1 MSSPEKGSQAWKAQD
16 KGPGIITICWIFT
29 ALSTVFVLGRVVV
42 RWKIMRK
49 FHSDDYFVIAG
60 LVCGYI
66 STSLSTLA
74 VYSGIGKH
82 LELLTLEQQE
92 DGMLWTTAAQCPGI
106 MSFGLPKLAVVSL
119 LIRLMNPGVY
129 HKWFL
134 WWMGIWCQL
143 TLFVTVGLLIG
154 RCTPA
159 SSLWDF
165 SIEGTCFSPNVLIN
179 FSIYAG
185 TFSAFVDVYLAMY
198 PSIVLYRLQMP
209 IKKKVALSCALGIGA
224 ISGIVAIYKTT
235 RLPLLA
241 SEDYSCKTF
250 IHHSD
255 DQSTTLLTEV
265 SSIDETPD
273 LVVWTVI
280 EGSTIIIASSIPVL
294 HPLLELI
301 LKRNPFSSARASRP
315 TAKSSDNN
323 TGSAPSNYRPSRVY
337 GNYEYELGQRKV
349 KPKPKDDL
357 GFTIIE
363 GDSQENIM
371 STGGRSRAQTA
382 TSIGSQT
389 SQPEDGRIVRT
400 DVVTVSY
407 DEKGRAGETS
417 ASKRWRPV

>member
-1 MSSPEKGSQAWKAQD
+1 MSSPEKGSEAWKAQD
-16 KGPGIITICWIFT
+16 KGPGIITVCWIFT
-29 ALSTVFVLGRVVV
+29 ALSTLFVLGRVVV

-82 LELLTLEQQE
+82 LELLTLEQQQ

-119 LIRLMNPGVY
+119 LTRLMNPGVY

-165 SIEGTCFSPNVLIN
+165 SIQGTCFSPDILIN

-185 TFSAFVDVYLAMY
+185 TFSAFVDVYLAVY
-198 PSIVLYRLQMP
+198 PSIILYRLQMP
-209 IKKKVALSCALGIGA
+209 IKKKIALSSALGIGA

-241 SEDYSCKTF
+241 SEDYSY
-250 IHHSD
+250 
-255 DQSTTLLTEV
+255 
-265 SSIDETPD
+265 ETPD

-337 GNYEYELGQRKV
+337 GNYEYELGQRKA
-349 KPKPKDDL
+349 KPKPRDDL
-357 GFTIIE
+357 GFTIVE
-363 GDSQENIM
+363 GESQENIVFGE
-371 STGGRSRAQTA
+371 SRSRAQTA
-382 TSIGSQT
+382 TSIGSQ
-389 SQPEDGRIVRT
+389 SSKPEDGRIVRT

-407 DEKGRAGETS
+407 DENGRAGETS

>member
-1 MSSPEKGSQAWKAQD
+1 MSSPEKGSEAWKAED
-16 KGPGIITICWIFT
+16 KGPGIITVCWIFT
-29 ALSTVFVLGRVVV
+29 ALSTLFVLGRVLV

-82 LELLTLEQQE
+82 LELLTLEQQQ

-165 SIEGTCFSPNVLIN
+165 SIQGTCFSPDILIN

-185 TFSAFVDVYLAMY
+185 TFSAFVDVYLAVY
-198 PSIVLYRLQMP
+198 PSIILYHLQMP
-209 IKKKVALSCALGIGA
+209 IKKKIALSSALGIGA

-241 SEDYSCKTF
+241 SEDYSY
-250 IHHSD
+250 
-255 DQSTTLLTEV
+255 
-265 SSIDETPD
+265 ETPD

-323 TGSAPSNYRPSRVY
+323 TGSAPSNYRPSHVY
-337 GNYEYELGQRKV
+337 GNYEYELGQRKA
-349 KPKPKDDL
+349 KPKPRDDL
-357 GFTIIE
+357 GFTIVE
-363 GDSQENIM
+363 GESQENIVF
-371 STGGRSRAQTA
+371 GEGRSRAQTA
-382 TSIGSQT
+382 TSIGSQ
-389 SQPEDGRIVRT
+389 SSKPEDGRIVRT

-407 DEKGRAGETS
+407 DENGRAGETS

>member
-1 MSSPEKGSQAWKAQD
+1 MSSPEKGSEAWKAED
-16 KGPGIITICWIFT
+16 KGPGIITVCWIFT
-29 ALSTVFVLGRVVV
+29 ALSTLFVLGRVLV

-82 LELLTLEQQE
+82 LELLTLEQQQ

-165 SIEGTCFSPNVLIN
+165 SIQGTCFSPDILIN

-185 TFSAFVDVYLAMY
+185 TFSAFVDVYLAVY
-198 PSIVLYRLQMP
+198 PSIILYHLQMP
-209 IKKKVALSCALGIGA
+209 IKKKIALSSALGIGA

-241 SEDYSCKTF
+241 SEDYSY
-250 IHHSD
+250 
-255 DQSTTLLTEV
+255 
-265 SSIDETPD
+265 ETPD

-337 GNYEYELGQRKV
+337 GNYEYELGQRKA
-349 KPKPKDDL
+349 KPKPRDDL
-357 GFTIIE
+357 GFTIVE
-363 GDSQENIM
+363 GESQENIVF
-371 STGGRSRAQTA
+371 GEGRSRAQTA
-382 TSIGSQT
+382 TSIGSQ
-389 SQPEDGRIVRT
+389 SSKPEDGRIVRT

-407 DEKGRAGETS
+407 DENGRAGETS

>member
-1 MSSPEKGSQAWKAQD
+1 MSSPEKGSEAWKAQD
-16 KGPGIITICWIFT
+16 KGPGIITVCWIFT
-29 ALSTVFVLGRVVV
+29 ALSTIFVLGRVVV
-42 RWKIMRK
+42 RWKIMKK

-82 LELLTLEQQE
+82 LELLTLDEQQ

-119 LIRLMNPGVY
+119 LTRLMNPGVY

-165 SIEGTCFSPNVLIN
+165 SIEGTCFSPDILIN

-185 TFSAFVDVYLAMY
+185 TFSAFVDVYLAVY

-241 SEDYSCKTF
+241 SEDYSY
-250 IHHSD
+250 
-255 DQSTTLLTEV
+255 
-265 SSIDETPD
+265 ETPD

-323 TGSAPSNYRPSRVY
+323 SGSAPSNYRPSRVY
-337 GNYEYELGQRKV
+337 GNYEYELGQRKAR
-349 KPKPKDDL
+349 PKPRDDL
-357 GFTIIE
+357 GFTIVE
-363 GDSQENIM
+363 GDSQENIV
-371 STGGRSRAQTA
+371 SGKGRSRAQTA
-382 TSIGSQT
+382 TSIGSQY
-389 SQPEDGRIVRT
+389 SQPDDGRIVRT

-407 DEKGRAGETS
+407 DDKGQAVETS

>member
-1 MSSPEKGSQAWKAQD
+1 MSSPEKGSEAWKAQD
-16 KGPGIITICWIFT
+16 KGPGIITVCWIFT
-29 ALSTVFVLGRVVV
+29 ALSTLFVLGRVVV

-82 LELLTLEQQE
+82 LELLTLEQQQ

-119 LIRLMNPGVY
+119 LTRLMNPGVY

-165 SIEGTCFSPNVLIN
+165 SIQGTCFSPDILIN

-185 TFSAFVDVYLAMY
+185 TFSAFVDVYLAVY
-198 PSIVLYRLQMP
+198 PSISLYRLQMP
-209 IKKKVALSCALGIGA
+209 IKKKIALSSALGIGA

-241 SEDYSCKTF
+241 SEDYSY
-250 IHHSD
+250 
-255 DQSTTLLTEV
+255 
-265 SSIDETPD
+265 ETPD

-337 GNYEYELGQRKV
+337 GNYEYELGQRKA
-349 KPKPKDDL
+349 KPKPRDDL
-357 GFTIIE
+357 GFTIVE
-363 GDSQENIM
+363 GESQENIVF
-371 STGGRSRAQTA
+371 GEGRSRAQTA
-382 TSIGSQT
+382 TSIGSQC
-389 SQPEDGRIVRT
+389 SQPEEGRIVRT

-407 DEKGRAGETS
+407 NENGRAGETS

>member
-1 MSSPEKGSQAWKAQD
+1 MSSPEKGSEAWKAQD
-16 KGPGIITICWIFT
+16 KGPGIITVCWIFT
-29 ALSTVFVLGRVVV
+29 ALSTLFVLGRVVV

-60 LVCGYI
+60 QVCGYI

-82 LELLTLEQQE
+82 LELLTLEQQQ

-119 LIRLMNPGVY
+119 LTRLMNPGVY

-165 SIEGTCFSPNVLIN
+165 SIRGTCFSPDILIN

-185 TFSAFVDVYLAMY
+185 TFSAFVDVYLAVY
-198 PSIVLYRLQMP
+198 PSIILYRLQMP
-209 IKKKVALSCALGIGA
+209 IKKKIALSSALGIGA

-241 SEDYSCKTF
+241 SEDYSY
-250 IHHSD
+250 
-255 DQSTTLLTEV
+255 
-265 SSIDETPD
+265 ETPD

-294 HPLLELI
+294 HPLLKLI

-337 GNYEYELGQRKV
+337 GNYEYELGQRKA
-349 KPKPKDDL
+349 KPKPRDDL
-357 GFTIIE
+357 GFTIVE
-363 GDSQENIM
+363 GESQENIVF
-371 STGGRSRAQTA
+371 GEGRSRAQTA
-382 TSIGSQT
+382 TSIGSHS

-407 DEKGRAGETS
+407 DENGRAGETS

>member
-1 MSSPEKGSQAWKAQD
+1 MSSPEKGSEAWNAQD
-16 KGPGIITICWIFT
+16 KGPGIITVCWIFT
-29 ALSTVFVLGRVVV
+29 ALSTIFVLGRVVV

-82 LELLTLEQQE
+82 LELLTLEQQQ

-119 LIRLMNPGVY
+119 LTRLMNPGIY

-165 SIEGTCFSPNVLIN
+165 SIEGTCFSPDILIN

-185 TFSAFVDVYLAMY
+185 TFSAFVDVYLAVY

-209 IKKKVALSCALGIGA
+209 IKKKVALSFALGIGA

-241 SEDYSCKTF
+241 SEDYSY
-250 IHHSD
+250 
-255 DQSTTLLTEV
+255 
-265 SSIDETPD
+265 ETPD

-337 GNYEYELGQRKV
+337 GNYEYELGQRKAR
-349 KPKPKDDL
+349 PKPRDDL
-357 GFTIIE
+357 GFTIVE
-363 GDSQENIM
+363 GNSQENIV
-371 STGGRSRAQTA
+371 SGEGRSRAQTA
-382 TSIGSQT
+382 TSIGSQY
-389 SQPEDGRIVRT
+389 SQPDDGRIVRT

-407 DEKGRAGETS
+407 DEKGRAGGTS

>member
-1 MSSPEKGSQAWKAQD
+1 MSSPEKGSEAWNAQD
-16 KGPGIITICWIFT
+16 KGPGIITVCWIFT
-29 ALSTVFVLGRVVV
+29 ALSTIFVLGRVVV

-60 LVCGYI
+60 LVFYNSLHTAVCGYI

-82 LELLTLEQQE
+82 LELLTLEQQQ

-119 LIRLMNPGVY
+119 LTRLMNPGIY

-165 SIEGTCFSPNVLIN
+165 SIEGTCFSPDILIN

-185 TFSAFVDVYLAMY
+185 TFSAFVDVYLAVY

-209 IKKKVALSCALGIGA
+209 IKKKVALSFALGIGA

-241 SEDYSCKTF
+241 SEDYSY
-250 IHHSD
+250 
-255 DQSTTLLTEV
+255 
-265 SSIDETPD
+265 ETPD

-337 GNYEYELGQRKV
+337 GNYEYELGQRKAR
-349 KPKPKDDL
+349 PKPRDDL
-357 GFTIIE
+357 GFTIVE
-363 GDSQENIM
+363 GNSQENIV
-371 STGGRSRAQTA
+371 SGEGRSRAQTA
-382 TSIGSQT
+382 TSIGSQY
-389 SQPEDGRIVRT
+389 SQPDDGRIVRT

-407 DEKGRAGETS
+407 DEKGRAGGTS

>member
-1 MSSPEKGSQAWKAQD
+1 MLSPEKGSDAWKAQD
-16 KGPGIITICWIFT
+16 KGPGIITVCWIFIS
-29 ALSTVFVLGRVVV
+29 LSTIFVLGRVVV

-82 LELLTLEQQE
+82 LELLTLKQQE

-119 LIRLMNPGVY
+119 LTRLMNPDVY

-134 WWMGIWCQL
+134 WWMAIWCQL

-165 SIEGTCFSPNVLIN
+165 SIEGTCFSPDILIN

-185 TFSAFVDVYLAMY
+185 TFSAFVDVYLAVY
-198 PSIVLYRLQMP
+198 PAIVLFRLQMAF
-209 IKKKVALSCALGIGA
+209 KKKVALSCALGIGA
-224 ISGIVAIYKTT
+224 ISGAVAIYKTT

-241 SEDYSCKTF
+241 SEDYSY
-250 IHHSD
+250 
-255 DQSTTLLTEV
+255 
-265 SSIDETPD
+265 ETPD

-301 LKRNPFSSARASRP
+301 LKRNPFSSSRASRP

-337 GNYEYELGQRKV
+337 GNYGYELGQRKARA
-349 KPKPKDDL
+349 KPRDDL
-357 GFTIIE
+357 GFTIVE
-363 GDSQENIM
+363 GDSQENII
-371 STGGRSRAQTA
+371 SREGRPRPQTA
-382 TSIGSQT
+382 ASIGSQP
-389 SQPEDGRIVRT
+389 SQPEDRGIVRT

-407 DEKGRAGETS
+407 DEKALAAETS
-417 ASKRWRPV
+417 ATKRWRPV

>member
-1 MSSPEKGSQAWKAQD
+1 MSGLEKGSDAWKAQD
-16 KGPGIITICWIFT
+16 KGPGIITVCWIFT
-29 ALSTVFVLGRVVV
+29 ALSTIFVLGRVVV

-119 LIRLMNPGVY
+119 LTRLMNPGAY

-134 WWMGIWCQL
+134 WWMAIWYQL

-154 RCTPA
+154 RYTPT

-165 SIEGTCFSPNVLIN
+165 SIEGTCFSPEILIN

-185 TFSAFVDVYLAMY
+185 TFSAFVDVYLAVY
-198 PSIVLYRLQMP
+198 PAIVLLRLQMAL
-209 IKKKVALSCALGIGA
+209 KKKIALSCALGIGA
-224 ISGIVAIYKTT
+224 ISGVVAIYKTT

-241 SEDYSCKTF
+241 SEDYSY
-250 IHHSD
+250 
-255 DQSTTLLTEV
+255 
-265 SSIDETPD
+265 ETPD

-315 TAKSSDNN
+315 TAKSSENN

-337 GNYEYELGQRKV
+337 GNYEYELGQRKARA
-349 KPKPKDDL
+349 KPRDDL
-357 GFTIIE
+357 GFTIVE
-363 GDSQENIM
+363 GDSQENIFPRE
-371 STGGRSRAQTA
+371 GRPQPQTA
-382 TSIGSQT
+382 ASIGSQL
-389 SQPEDGRIVRT
+389 SRPEDRGTVRT

-407 DEKGRAGETS
+407 DEKALAAETS

>member
-1 MSSPEKGSQAWKAQD
+1 MSSPEKGSEAWKAQD
-16 KGPGIITICWIFT
+16 KGPGIITVCWIFT
-29 ALSTVFVLGRVVV
+29 ALSTLFVLGRVVV

-82 LELLTLEQQE
+82 LELLTLEQQQ

-119 LIRLMNPGVY
+119 LTRLMNPGVY

-165 SIEGTCFSPNVLIN
+165 SIQGTCFSPDILIN

-185 TFSAFVDVYLAMY
+185 TFSAFVDVYLAVY
-198 PSIVLYRLQMP
+198 PSIILYRLQMP
-209 IKKKVALSCALGIGA
+209 IKKKIALSSALGIGA

-241 SEDYSCKTF
+241 SEDYSY
-250 IHHSD
+250 
-255 DQSTTLLTEV
+255 
-265 SSIDETPD
+265 ETPD

-337 GNYEYELGQRKV
+337 GNYEYELGQRKA
-349 KPKPKDDL
+349 KPKPRDDL
-357 GFTIIE
+357 GFTIVE
-363 GDSQENIM
+363 GESQENIVF
-371 STGGRSRAQTA
+371 GEGRSRAQTA
-382 TSIGSQT
+382 TSIGSHS

-407 DEKGRAGETS
+407 DENGRAGETS

>member
-1 MSSPEKGSQAWKAQD
+1 MSSPEKNSEAWKAQD
-16 KGPGIITICWIFT
+16 KGPGIIAVCWIFT
-29 ALSTVFVLGRVVV
+29 ALSSIFVLGRVIV

-74 VYSGIGKH
+74 VHSGIGKH
-82 LELLTLEQQE
+82 LELLTLEQQQ
-92 DGMLWTTAAQCPGI
+92 DGVLWTTAAQCPGI

-119 LIRLMNPGVY
+119 LTRLLNPGVY

-165 SIEGTCFSPNVLIN
+165 SIKGTCLSPDILIN
-179 FSIYAG
+179 FSLYAG

-198 PSIVLYRLQMP
+198 PAIVLFRLQMAF
-209 IKKKVALSCALGIGA
+209 KKKVVLSCALGIGA
-224 ISGIVAIYKTT
+224 ISGAVAIYKTT
-235 RLPLLA
+235 RLPLHA
-241 SEDYSCKTF
+241 SEDYSY
-250 IHHSD
+250 
-255 DQSTTLLTEV
+255 
-265 SSIDETPD
+265 ETPD

-301 LKRNPFSSARASRP
+301 LKRNPFTSARGSKL
-315 TAKSSDNN
+315 TVKSSDH
-323 TGSAPSNYRPSRVY
+323 TESSPSNNRPSR
-337 GNYEYELGQRKV
+337 GGGKHDYELGQRK
-349 KPKPKDDL
+349 PKARPRDDL

-371 STGGRSRAQTA
+371 CGEGTSRTQTA
-382 TSIGSQT
+382 ASNASQS
-389 SQPEDGRIVRT
+389 SQLEEGKIVRT
-400 DVVTVSY
+400 DEVTISY
-407 DEKGRAGETS
+407 DEKSHAGETS
-417 ASKRWRPV
+417 ASDRWRPV